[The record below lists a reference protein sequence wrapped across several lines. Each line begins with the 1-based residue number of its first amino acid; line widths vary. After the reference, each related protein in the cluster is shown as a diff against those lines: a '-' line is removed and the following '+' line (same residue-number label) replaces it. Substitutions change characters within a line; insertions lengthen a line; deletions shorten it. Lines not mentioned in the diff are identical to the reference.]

1 MTRDQILSTD
11 AYVQLQRELRA
22 SYEGLQLQIEGVDQR
37 TSRQY
42 DILNKTLMALIQR
55 DHKEYS
61 EQITERKARQLALD
75 AELSEIRHDQRINR
89 AVQVSTLIVMI
100 IALSLW
106 IGARFL

>member
-1 MTRDQILSTD
+1 MRL
-11 AYVQLQRELRA
+11 
-22 SYEGLQLQIEGVDQR
+22 SYEGLQLQIEGLDER
-37 TSRQY
+37 TRRQY

-61 EQITERKARQLALD
+61 EQLAERKARQLTLD
-75 AELSEIRHDQRINR
+75 AELAEIRRDQRVNR
-89 AVQVSTLIVMI
+89 AVQVATLVVMV

>member
-11 AYVQLQRELRA
+11 AYVQLQKEMRL
-22 SYEGLQLQIEGVDQR
+22 SYEGLQLQIEGLDDR
-37 TSRQY
+37 TRRQY

-55 DHKEYS
+55 DHREYS
-61 EQITERKARQLALD
+61 EQLTERKTRQVVLD
-75 AELSEIRHDQRINR
+75 AELSEIRRDQRINR
-89 AVQVSTLIVMI
+89 AVQVSTLIVMV